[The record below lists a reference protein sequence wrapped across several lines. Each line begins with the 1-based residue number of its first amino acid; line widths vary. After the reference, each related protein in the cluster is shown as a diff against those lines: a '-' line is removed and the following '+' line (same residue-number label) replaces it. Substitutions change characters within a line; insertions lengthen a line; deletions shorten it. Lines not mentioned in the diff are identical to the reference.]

1 MHAASHAGAKILQI
15 LIDAGADISAI
26 DDAGFN
32 AMDYA
37 QAAKNEAAIKILKD
51 LGLQSNFDNERG
63 EQ

>member
-1 MHAASHAGAKILQI
+1 
-15 LIDAGADISAI
+15 
-26 DDAGFN
+26 
-32 AMDYA
+32 MDYA